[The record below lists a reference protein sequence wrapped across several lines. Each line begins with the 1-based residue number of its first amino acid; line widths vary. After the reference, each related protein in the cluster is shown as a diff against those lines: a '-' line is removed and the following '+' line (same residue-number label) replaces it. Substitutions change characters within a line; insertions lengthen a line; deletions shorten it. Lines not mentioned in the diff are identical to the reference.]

1 MDTFYSILDE
11 EESKQIWD
19 RINAELRFQPS
30 VRVDQLPFQLSEPY
44 LVLDLT
50 YATQEQVEK
59 LLAEV
64 PGALAACLG
73 EDDWIYALDWH
84 HSYFRYDPRLPITEH
99 SHWVEDESYMG
110 GGYDAWFPDFY
121 PDGDYYFFVQ
131 RDLKWGWLGHPWR
144 REIWLFGAPLIGALS
159 PKLEELGFPVK
170 DTSKKE

>member
-1 MDTFYSILDE
+1 MDTYYSILGE

-19 RINAELRFQPS
+19 RINTELQFQPS
-30 VRVDQLPFQLSEPY
+30 IRVNTLPFRLSEPY
-44 LVLDLT
+44 LVLDL
-50 YATQEQVEK
+50 ACAAQGQVEK

-99 SHWVEDESYMG
+99 GHWVEDERYMG

-131 RDLKWGWLGHPWR
+131 RDLRWGWLGHPWR
-144 REIWLFGAPLIGALS
+144 REIWAFGDPLLDVLS
-159 PKLEELGFPVK
+159 PTLEELGFPVK
-170 DTSKKE
+170 AV

>member
-1 MDTFYSILDE
+1 MDTYYSILGE

-19 RINAELRFQPS
+19 RINTELQFQPS
-30 VRVDQLPFQLSEPY
+30 IRVNTLPFRLSEPY
-44 LVLDLT
+44 LVLDL
-50 YATQEQVEK
+50 ACAAQEQVEK

-110 GGYDAWFPDFY
+110 GGYDAYFPDFY

-131 RDLKWGWLGHPWR
+131 RDLKWGYLGHPWR
-144 REIWLFGAPLIGALS
+144 REIWLFGAPLVERLS
-159 PKLEELGFPVK
+159 PELEALGFPVK
-170 DTSKKE
+170 ILSETE

>member
-1 MDTFYSILDE
+1 MDTYYSILGE

-19 RINAELRFQPS
+19 RINTELQFQPS
-30 VRVDQLPFQLSEPY
+30 IRVNTLPFRLSEPY
-44 LVLDLT
+44 LVLDL
-50 YATQEQVEK
+50 ACAAQEQVEK

-99 SHWVEDESYMG
+99 GHWVEDERYMG

-131 RDLKWGWLGHPWR
+131 RDLRWGWLGHPWR
-144 REIWLFGAPLIGALS
+144 REIWAFGDPLLDVLY
-159 PKLEELGFPVK
+159 PTLEELGFPVK
-170 DTSKKE
+170 AV

>member
-1 MDTFYSILDE
+1 M
-11 EESKQIWD
+11 
-19 RINAELRFQPS
+19 
-30 VRVDQLPFQLSEPY
+30 
-44 LVLDLT
+44 
-50 YATQEQVEK
+50 EK

-99 SHWVEDESYMG
+99 SHWVEDERYMG
-110 GGYDAWFPDFY
+110 GGYDAYFPDFY

-144 REIWLFGAPLIGALS
+144 REIWIFGAPLLHALS
-159 PKLEELGFPVK
+159 PRLEELGFPVK
-170 DTSKKE
+170 AV

>member
-1 MDTFYSILDE
+1 MDTYYSILGE

-19 RINAELRFQPS
+19 RINTELQFQPS
-30 VRVDQLPFQLSEPY
+30 IRVNTLPFRLSEPY
-44 LVLDLT
+44 LVLDL
-50 YATQEQVEK
+50 ACAAQEQVEK

-110 GGYDAWFPDFY
+110 GGYDAYFPDFY

-131 RDLKWGWLGHPWR
+131 RDLKWGYLGHPWR
-144 REIWLFGAPLIGALS
+144 REIWIFGDPLLDALS
-159 PKLEELGFPVK
+159 PTLETLGFPVK
-170 DTSKKE
+170 ILSKSE